1 MDLNKKYPCV
11 KAPNSD
17 LSGTKS
23 IPYKADRLL
32 DWLEDIPNIDK
43 KIEIVSWVLY
53 QLNQAKYSEERWWL
67 DDKYK
72 NYEEQFMKYGNVMS
86 EYKIQFK
93 RKRITEANSFGT
105 TNVLASCKEKEDIL
119 LEANVKVEY
128 NKQDKEY
135 QGYWECYLVEPKEMA
150 QENDW
155 FATGNLFFEK
165 KNLVDFDGEFSIADE
180 ILDHLDKKGFNT
192 SDVR

>member
-1 MDLNKKYPCV
+1 
-11 KAPNSD
+11 
-17 LSGTKS
+17 
-23 IPYKADRLL
+23 
-32 DWLEDIPNIDK
+32 
-43 KIEIVSWVLY
+43 
-53 QLNQAKYSEERWWL
+53 
-67 DDKYK
+67 
-72 NYEEQFMKYGNVMS
+72 MS

-105 TNVLASCKEKEDIL
+105 TNVLASWKEKEDLL

-180 ILDHLDKKGFNT
+180 ILDHLDKKGYNT